1 MDFIDKVK
9 AGLQRVDGWVNL
21 VTGMGTSGRSKAVN
35 FQAGDRL
42 SDEMLEAL
50 YTGDPYA
57 NRICR
62 VVPEEALR
70 QGYRVKTGDST
81 EETAIGAHLDHWRV
95 TSHLTAAWTWSR
107 AFGGGVVFV
116 GADDGRDPSEPLDE
130 AAIRSVRFL
139 VVADRRDLVPLTW
152 CTDDESQR
160 YGEPETYS
168 FTRLSSG
175 GASEVVIVHA
185 SRLIRFEGALTTRRR
200 RTQLRG
206 WGESELQRIYDVL
219 SKFNGAW
226 ESTSTL
232 LYQGSIG
239 VLSMK
244 NLFSMMAADKRDVLK
259 TRLDMMD
266 LAMSSTRNVLI
277 DAEGESFTRTEVGA
291 LAGLA
296 AVLDKFL
303 LLLSGAAEI
312 PVTILMGQSP
322 AGLSATGESDV
333 RWFYDRIK
341 SAQTSTLTPCLLRL
355 IRLLCLAKD
364 GPTKGVVPAKLAVEF
379 APLWQMTPL
388 ELADLRQKQA
398 TTDGIYIDKQVVTAD
413 EVGASRFRPEGWS
426 PETTIDLGAREAAM
440 AADADAAQL
449 TAGQGAPGADVDAA
463 AGIVAKVAARE
474 IPRDAGVALLAAQGM
489 APEAAEA
496 VMGSAGVTFFTAPEA
511 GHAAEMDAMKAENAK
526 LKASNQGHQAYTA
539 RVIQKAKEGGV
550 ELGAFTSAAPT
561 AVAEG
566 DDLKPG
572 DVVEVPADDPAPE
585 PAAP

>member
-1 MDFIDKVK
+1 MDFIDRVK

-50 YTGDPYA
+50 FTGDPYA

-70 QGYRVKTGDST
+70 QGYRLKTGDAA
-81 EETAIGAHLDHWRV
+81 EETAIAAHIDRWRV
-95 TSHLTAAWTWSR
+95 TSHITAAWTWSR

-130 AAIRSVRFL
+130 AGIRTVRFL
-139 VVADRRDLVPLTW
+139 VVADRRDIVPLTW
-152 CTDDESQR
+152 CVDDESHR

-168 FTRLSSG
+168 LTRLSSG
-175 GASEVVIVHA
+175 GGSEVVVVHA

-200 RTQLRG
+200 RTVLRG
-206 WGESELQRIYDVL
+206 WGESELQRLYDVL

-277 DAEGESFTRTEVGA
+277 DADGESFTRTEVGA
-291 LAGLA
+291 LSGLA

-322 AGLSATGESDV
+322 AGLSATGDSDV

-341 SAQTSTLTPCLLRL
+341 SAQTSTLQPCLLRL
-355 IRLLCLAKD
+355 VRLLLLAKD
-364 GPTKGVVPAKLAVEF
+364 GPTKGVLPAKLAVEF

-388 ELADLRQKQA
+388 ELADLRQKQS
-398 TTDGIYIDKQVVTAD
+398 TTDAAYITAQVVTAE
-413 EVGASRFRPEGWS
+413 EVAASRFRPEGWS
-426 PETTIDLGAREAAM
+426 PETTIDLDARAAAQ

-449 TAGQGAPGADVDAA
+449 TAGQGAPGADADAA

-489 APEAAEA
+489 TPDAAEA
-496 VMGSAGVTFFTAPEA
+496 VMGSAGRTFFTTPDPNDTAAHEA
-511 GHAAEMDAMKAENAK
+511 LQAEHAK
-526 LKASNQGHQAYTA
+526 LQASA
-539 RVIQKAKEGGV
+539 RGTQQMLTRVLERNRAGELVVGSPIAKPATELTEG
-550 ELGAFTSAAPT
+550 EALT
-561 AVAEG
+561 E
-566 DDLKPG
+566 G
-572 DVVEVPADDPAPE
+572 DVVEVPADDTAPE
-585 PAAP
+585 PEPA

>member
-1 MDFIDKVK
+1 DKVK

-50 YTGDPYA
+50 PHTGDPYA
-57 NRICR
+57 NCICR

-413 EVGASRFRPEGWS
+413 EVGEPKFGLEAEPGDHDRPRRARGRDGRGRRRRAAHRGAGRAGSGCRRRRGHRREGRRAGDPPRRRGGAAGRAGHGPRGRGGRHGQRGRDVLHRARGGARGRDGRDEGREREAQGIEPGTPGLHGAGDPEG
-426 PETTIDLGAREAAM
+426 
-440 AADADAAQL
+440 
-449 TAGQGAPGADVDAA
+449 
-463 AGIVAKVAARE
+463 
-474 IPRDAGVALLAAQGM
+474 
-489 APEAAEA
+489 
-496 VMGSAGVTFFTAPEA
+496 
-511 GHAAEMDAMKAENAK
+511 
-526 LKASNQGHQAYTA
+526 
-539 RVIQKAKEGGV
+539 EGGRGRARGV
-550 ELGAFTSAAPT
+550 HQRGPHRRRR
-561 AVAEG
+561 G
-566 DDLKPG
+566 R
-572 DVVEVPADDPAPE
+572 
-585 PAAP
+585 